1 MNMRLQQ
8 WVDSKLLRPHETNA
22 GEISK
27 LFSVV
32 DRDLLEA
39 RRVTSQDWQFSIA
52 YSAALKL
59 CTILLYA
66 AGYRAGSN
74 GRHYYTIQSMPFIL
88 GEAYRKSTD
97 YLDTCRKK
105 RNEVTYDT
113 SGIVTENDI
122 RELITFTES
131 LRTNAIQWLKQ
142 QHPELLEQ

>member
-1 MNMRLQQ
+1 MRLQQ
-8 WVDSKLLRPHETNA
+8 WVDNKLLRPHETNV

-27 LFSVV
+27 LLSIV

-88 GEAYRKSTD
+88 GEAYRNSAA

-105 RNEVTYDT
+105 RNTVTYDT
-113 SGIVTENDI
+113 VGVVTEDDI
-122 RELITFTES
+122 RELIAFTES
-131 LRTNAIQWLKQ
+131 LRTDVIQWLNQ
-142 QHPELLEQ
+142 QHPEFLER